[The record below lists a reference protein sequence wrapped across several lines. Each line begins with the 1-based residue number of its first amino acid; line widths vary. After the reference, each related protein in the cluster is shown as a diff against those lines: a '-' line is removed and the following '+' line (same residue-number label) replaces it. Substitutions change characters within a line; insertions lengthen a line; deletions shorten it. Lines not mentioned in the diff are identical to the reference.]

1 MRISDWSSD
10 VCSSDLLRLV
20 VDDTR
25 SAGREIDEE
34 DLGDRQHARAAG
46 GFQNGEIELAAVD
59 EGLGEERPAE
69 ALLAGGDLAPRFRR
83 RHYGGRIEAERGVLG
98 IRLHDHLLARRKA
111 AAVARPAR
119 CRQSYRVQQS
129 TSSGLG
135 ALKSVGRGKRGSVRF
150 E

>member
-98 IRLHDHLLARRKA
+98 IRLHDRSEEHTSEL
-111 AAVARPAR
+111 
-119 CRQSYRVQQS
+119 QSRMRNSY
-129 TSSGLG
+129 
-135 ALKSVGRGKRGSVRF
+135 ADFCLKK
-150 E
+150 

>member
-1 MRISDWSSD
+1 MIRRPPRSTRTDTLFPYTTLFRS
-10 VCSSDLLRLV
+10 LRLV
-20 VDDTR
+20 VDETR

-34 DLGDRQHARAAG
+34 VLGDRQHARAAG

-119 CRQSYRVQQS
+119 CR
-129 TSSGLG
+129 
-135 ALKSVGRGKRGSVRF
+135 
-150 E
+150 

>member
-83 RHYGGRIEAERGVLG
+83 RHYGGRIEAERGVPGL
-98 IRLHDHLLARRKA
+98 RLPDHLLARRPTP
-111 AAVARPAR
+111 AVAIPTR
-119 CRQSYRVQQS
+119 CRQSQPVK
-129 TSSGLG
+129 TP
-135 ALKSVGRGKRGSVRF
+135 RGSGQG
-150 E
+150 

>member
-69 ALLAGGDLAPRFRR
+69 ELLAVGELAPRLRR
-83 RHYGGRIEAERGVLG
+83 RHYGGRIDGGVSVRG
-98 IRLHDHLLARRKA
+98 IRLHDQPLAHRKAATAATPDPPTPAISDKHSLARR
-111 AAVARPAR
+111 
-119 CRQSYRVQQS
+119 
-129 TSSGLG
+129 TG
-135 ALKSVGRGKRGSVRF
+135 
-150 E
+150 